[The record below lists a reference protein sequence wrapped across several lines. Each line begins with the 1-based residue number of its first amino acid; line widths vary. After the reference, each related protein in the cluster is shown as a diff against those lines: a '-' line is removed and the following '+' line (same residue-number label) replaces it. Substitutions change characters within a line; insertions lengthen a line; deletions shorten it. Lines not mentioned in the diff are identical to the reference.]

1 MASWLAAHTKEE
13 AELLVL
19 DLIGHE
25 LQLLLYFGFRCHWCC
40 ACVARF
46 LEYKDEPANKVAVQ
60 RDGQSCLVITESL
73 SNISRRGTSHA
84 RAAMPE
90 RLKLAEVS
98 PEGAPAAAVSLTDAK
113 ACATTTSS
121 TRTKLH
127 AIWQPE
133 SGSAFL
139 PDQHPQCRIAQVRP
153 ALQQCYRACYR
164 AAFGREAPS
173 VVLTSTPSSK
183 HFACRK
189 FCPARAFLFFR
200 ILRTLLG

>member
-1 MASWLAAHTKEE
+1 MASWLVAHTKEE

-113 ACATTTSS
+113 ACAATASS

-139 PDQHPQCRIAQVRP
+139 PDRHPQCCRIAQV
-153 ALQQCYRACYR
+153 QQCYRAAC
-164 AAFGREAPS
+164 GREAPS